1 MQSDNPVDQR
11 STEGMV
17 DYNRN
22 SAAQQQ
28 MIDSQ
33 ARQIRDLV
41 RKIGLARPEFRIVDY
56 GCGPGTS
63 TINVMRPA
71 IEAYLSAYP
80 GEHIAACH
88 ADQPGNDWNTLFG
101 LVSGPTGY
109 LDGTEN
115 VRTEAAI
122 GSFYKQVAAENSV
135 SLGTCFAA
143 SHWFS
148 RALHIYAPDT
158 VWFADLEGEACAEMA
173 AFAAQDWLTFL
184 RCRVLELHPG
194 GYLLVSTLGSVPDST
209 EPNGSAASGRG
220 IYRALQ
226 IVAREMADEGLI
238 DGCILDNFVFSLWF
252 LTEEE
257 ARHPLVNDPQLS
269 KAFEIETL
277 KVEPAP
283 LHQADL
289 FVDSIGDPVEYA
301 RLYTGYV
308 RAFADSTLHKQLF
321 EPSTNSAE
329 DADRLA
335 DEFFHRLDRL
345 YRKYLGKYAF
355 EIWHLTVV
363 LRRR

>member
-1 MQSDNPVDQR
+1 MQSDNPEDQK

-28 MIDSQ
+28 IIDSQ
-33 ARQIRDLV
+33 AMQIRGLV
-41 RKIGLARPEFRIVDY
+41 EKVSNIGTEFRIVDY
-56 GCGPGTS
+56 GCGPGIS

-71 IEAYLSAYP
+71 IEACRSAHP
-80 GEHIAACH
+80 GEKIAACH

-101 LVSGPTGY
+101 LVSGPSGY
-109 LDGTEN
+109 LNGTEN

-122 GSFYKQVAAENSV
+122 GSFYKQMAAENSV

-148 RALHIYAPDT
+148 RALHLYAPNT
-158 VWFADLEGEACAEMA
+158 VWFADLEGEARAEMA
-173 AFAAQDWLTFL
+173 AFARQDWLTFL
-184 RCRVLELHPG
+184 RCRALELHPG
-194 GYLLVSTLGSVPDST
+194 GYLLVSTLGSVPDAQ
-209 EPNGSAASGRG
+209 EKNGFAASGRG

-226 IVAREMADEGLI
+226 VVAREMADEGLI
-238 DGCILDNFVFSLWF
+238 NGEILDNFVFSLWF
-252 LTEEE
+252 MSEDE
-257 ARHPLVNDPQLS
+257 ARDPLKQDPELS
-269 KAFEIETL
+269 KAFEIDTL

-289 FVDSIGDPVEYA
+289 FADSIGDPVEYA

-308 RAFADSTLHKQLF
+308 RAFADSTLRKQLF

-335 DEFFHRLDRL
+335 DEFFHRLDGL
-345 YRKYLGKYAF
+345 YRKFLDKYAF